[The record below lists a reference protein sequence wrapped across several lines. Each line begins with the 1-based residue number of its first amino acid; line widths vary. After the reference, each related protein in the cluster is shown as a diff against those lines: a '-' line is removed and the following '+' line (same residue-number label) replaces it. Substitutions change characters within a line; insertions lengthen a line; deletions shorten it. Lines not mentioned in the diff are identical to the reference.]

1 MAKWRCK
8 YCRRTIN
15 VRRKNH
21 HIETKY
27 HKSKARWFKY
37 CLSIDHLTK
46 RLNEEYKM
54 NMYTENEF
62 NEILDQ
68 ILTERDELD
77 DAGYFKNLPD
87 ELD

>member
-1 MAKWRCK
+1 MEKWKCK
-8 YCRRTIN
+8 YCKRAIDI
-15 VRRKNH
+15 RRKNR

-27 HKSKARWFKY
+27 HKSRARWYKY
-37 CLSIDHLTK
+37 YSSTGHLIK

-54 NMYTENEF
+54 NMYTENEL

-77 DAGYFKNLPD
+77 DMGYFKNLPD